1 MHVIAALLMA
11 AATRATDLNRTKI
24 AVCVAGMPERLQ
36 PGPLLENLVLANGD
50 FEFDVVYALAA
61 PSALFYSTD
70 GAMSFA
76 SSAYAELPPA
86 ELRAALERLVGA
98 HGARIR
104 VHVIEPFIADLAER
118 ALRAELG
125 VPAGARLD
133 RIVQAAGGGVYGDI
147 QTRILNMYRHEAAC
161 ALRVEALE
169 RARAARFDAVVS
181 AREDVYF
188 WRDVDLSSL
197 LPSLDAGCDI
207 IAKDCLFHGG
217 INMRLQLLRRSSA
230 LRVLRERLPFYASLF
245 GASRSVFNA
254 EAFELEQAH
263 ALNLNVC
270 KRSVEALP
278 VAVARLTDR
287 DGAFCFPPWEV
298 EHARERRRCV
308 PSGFENF
315 TRSRRCAPPSG

>member
-1 MHVIAALLMA
+1 MRMAAALLLAVAA
-11 AATRATDLNRTKI
+11 AATNRTKV
-24 AVCVAGMPERLQ
+24 AVCVTGMPERLQ
-36 PGPLLENLVLANGD
+36 PGPLLERLVLANGD
-50 FEFDVVYALAA
+50 IDFDVVYALAA
-61 PSALFYSTD
+61 PSALFYATD

-76 SSAYAELPPA
+76 ASPYAALTPA
-86 ELRAALERLVGA
+86 ELRAALARRVGA
-98 HGARIR
+98 RRGAR
-104 VHVIEPFIADLAER
+104 VHVIEPFVPDLGDA

-125 VPAGARLD
+125 APAGARLD
-133 RIVQAAGGGVYGDI
+133 RITQAAGGGVYGDI
-147 QTRILNMYRHEAAC
+147 QARVLNMFRHEAAC
-161 ALRVEALE
+161 ARRVEALE
-169 RARAARFDAVVS
+169 RARAARFDAVVA

-188 WRDVDLSSL
+188 WRDVDLRAL
-197 LPSLDAGCDI
+197 LPSLRGSCDI

-217 INMRLQLLRRSSA
+217 INMRLQLLRRASA
-230 LRVLRERLPFYASLF
+230 LRALRERLPFYASLF
-245 GASRSVFNA
+245 GASRTVFNA

-263 ALNLNVC
+263 ALNLTVC

-315 TRSRRCAPPSG
+315 TRSRRCAPPSR